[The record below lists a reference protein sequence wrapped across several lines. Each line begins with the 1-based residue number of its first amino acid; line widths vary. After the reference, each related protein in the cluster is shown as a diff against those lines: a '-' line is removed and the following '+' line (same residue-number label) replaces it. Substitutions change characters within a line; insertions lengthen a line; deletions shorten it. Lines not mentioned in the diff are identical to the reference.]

1 MKNILLLLL
10 LSTLLISCSGD
21 QFEEDIE
28 AIENYISS
36 NNLTFDKTEE
46 SIYYSIVE
54 SGSEVRPTLSNSV
67 VCHYRGY
74 YLDGEQ
80 FDSSYD
86 RGMTSEF
93 GLANVIEGWRIGM
106 QLFAEGDSGTLII
119 PSELGYGGNPPLGIR
134 EDAVL
139 VFDIELFE
147 VK

>member
-1 MKNILLLLL
+1 MV
-10 LSTLLISCSGD
+10 SCSGD

-36 NNLTFDKTEE
+36 NNLSFDKTEE
-46 SIYYSIVE
+46 SVYYSIAS
-54 SGSEVRPTLSNSV
+54 SGSEVRPTLSNVV
-67 VCHYRGY
+67 VCHYEGL
-74 YLDGEQ
+74 YLDGVK

-93 GLANVIEGWRIGM
+93 SLSGVIEGWRIGM

-119 PSELGYGGNPPLGIR
+119 PSELAYGGNPPTGIR
-134 EDAVL
+134 ENAVL
-139 VFDIELFE
+139 IFNIELFE